1 MITRTFFA
9 QRDFGD
15 KQILVDLFL
24 SFQQLSSQNNNET
37 SESESEKAKQGEEDR
52 KGKGREREKR
62 RSILGEREDSDEE
75 NGLYMGASRT
85 LSVNSRPRED

>member
-24 SFQQLSSQNNNET
+24 SFQQLSSQNNNKT
-37 SESESEKAKQGEEDR
+37 SEESEKEKQGEEDR
-52 KGKGREREKR
+52 KGKGRERDKR

-75 NGLYMGASRT
+75 NGLYMGTSRT
-85 LSVNSRPRED
+85 FSVNSRPRED